1 MGEITSPGM
10 PVAEEAFEHSEQVGK
25 CMAPPPI
32 RLEDCGWL
40 LAEPSLL
47 ALSRE
52 FCTDLRLL
60 ERLATARY
68 REGRTRLH
76 YAAGKA
82 DATRVEQL
90 VAAGADVNAMDHS
103 DYTPLSWA
111 VAQGRTT
118 AAHALLAAGASP
130 RLFRP
135 VHIWGSD
142 PYKDTCLKAA
152 RHALLLEL
160 LGTCGA
166 PKLRLLEAGVLW
178 DLPDI
183 VACSIDGVTSLNEL
197 IRLDCLDG
205 SIFPWE
211 YLDMGCR
218 LVCTCSAACAHLLF
232 PRLSR
237 DLFTDMMERCALLG
251 PAVHDL
257 LRELV
262 GFPLAIDNLSKSL
275 NANSNDRC
283 CALFAACGTGDL
295 DLVKTLLPME
305 GVHLGGGVTGVA
317 PWGPLGGY
325 CSTIA
330 LAAEKGHA
338 EIVRYIIDN
347 PPVAYYQD
355 DLDMSLLSCVMIG
368 DIQYAKTLLDMG
380 AEPIV
385 EFWELWHNHEESMFS
400 SCLRT
405 ACTLGNVEMVQLLLN
420 AGAQVTTTESAASPS
435 FELMCAAQPQVPG
448 WHWSIVNGAYVQALE
463 GSKDEACRIDII
475 RLLVTAGADAAAAGL
490 ELDPLFLRAFPKA
503 AKRKRSGR
511 KRGGP
516 T

>member
-1 MGEITSPGM
+1 M

-60 ERLATARY
+60 ERVATARY

-90 VAAGADVNAMDHS
+90 VAAGADVNAMDKS

-135 VHIWGSD
+135 VELNFACHSIVSD
-142 PYKDTCLKAA
+142 PCEDTRLKAA

-183 VACSIDGVTSLNEL
+183 VACSIDDGVTSLNEL
-197 IRLDCLDG
+197 IRRECLDG
-205 SIFPWE
+205 SISCE
-211 YLDMGCR
+211 TYDIGAIMVNRCSVRG
-218 LVCTCSAACAHLLF
+218 SAACAHLLF
-232 PRLSR
+232 PRLS
-237 DLFTDMMERCALLG
+237 DDFFTDIMESCASLG

-257 LRELV
+257 VRELV
-262 GFPLAIDNLSKSL
+262 GFPLALDNLSKSL
-275 NANSNDRC
+275 NDHFYSNDRC

-295 DLVKTLLPME
+295 DLVKALLPME
-305 GVHLGGGVTGVA
+305 GVHLGCCGVA
-317 PWGPLGGY
+317 PWGPLGCY
-325 CSTIA
+325 HSTTA
-330 LAAEKGHA
+330 LAAVKGHA
-338 EIVRYIIDN
+338 EIVRYIVAN
-347 PPVAYYQD
+347 PPVVYNQH
-355 DLDMSLLSCVMIG
+355 DLDTSLLSCVMIG
-368 DIQYAKTLLDMG
+368 DIQYAKTLLDIG

-385 EFWELWHNHEESMFS
+385 EFDELWDNDQDEMFS

-405 ACTLGNVEMVQLLLN
+405 ACTLGNVEMVQLLLD
-420 AGAQVTTTESAASPS
+420 AGAQVTTTGNAASPS
-435 FELMCAAQPQVPG
+435 FELMCAAQPHVPG

-503 AKRKRSGR
+503 AKRKRGGR
-511 KRGGP
+511 K
-516 T
+516 